1 MPIRFFDMQDDLAR
15 NSWLIA
21 DVEPNGPSDWFRH
34 RACLERVPPDYAVP
48 LTIHNPG
55 PSTDITYSSPVGTLI
70 VTAAVA
76 DVFCRF
82 CGPDDVQC
90 LEARIENGPVGHKV
104 IHRLREY
111 DCVIDDRSDPKRGRL
126 PSPFPIL
133 DSSRIG
139 PSPIFDAKDAIAA
152 AIVRQ
157 DLKEALEAVGAR
169 GVRFK
174 ELKVV

>member
-90 LEARIENGPVGHKV
+90 LEARIENGPVG
-104 IHRLREY
+104 LRSTFWPLKDADSGQMPESRTPTTTPAPAWSMPP
-111 DCVIDDRSDPKRGRL
+111 CWAH
-126 PSPFPIL
+126 SPFAPARPRN
-133 DSSRIG
+133 SG
-139 PSPIFDAKDAIAA
+139 
-152 AIVRQ
+152 
-157 DLKEALEAVGAR
+157 DL
-169 GVRFK
+169 
-174 ELKVV
+174 